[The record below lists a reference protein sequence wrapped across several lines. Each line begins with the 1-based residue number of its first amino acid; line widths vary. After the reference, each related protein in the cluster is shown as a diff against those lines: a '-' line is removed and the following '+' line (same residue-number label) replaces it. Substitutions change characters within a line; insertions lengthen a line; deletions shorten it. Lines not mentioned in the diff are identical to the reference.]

1 MKKIIFAIV
10 LILNFTVLAEINKKT
25 VTLDKFKGSVVVMY
39 FFGDDMDKWNKPI
52 SELNELQKKFKDK
65 NVKIGAITP
74 KSLDNIKSFTKS
86 IDFLTFAKSI
96 DFTVVAESDTAKKY
110 KIKPPYVYVI
120 TPDGK
125 IYYKSR
131 SLNNIGNKVEKL
143 LAGSSEIH
151 SDSTNVHNA
160 KISGKVVDYENTTPK
175 LNYDD
180 SEGIPHPG
188 ITIGKTMPKKEKKEK
203 SKGIS
208 GQTIKQYDVTPGII
222 NRREPPR
229 RRIRPK
235 TD

>member
-1 MKKIIFAIV
+1 MKKIIFVIA

-120 TPDGK
+120 TPD
-125 IYYKSR
+125 
-131 SLNNIGNKVEKL
+131 
-143 LAGSSEIH
+143 
-151 SDSTNVHNA
+151 
-160 KISGKVVDYENTTPK
+160 
-175 LNYDD
+175 
-180 SEGIPHPG
+180 
-188 ITIGKTMPKKEKKEK
+188 
-203 SKGIS
+203 
-208 GQTIKQYDVTPGII
+208 
-222 NRREPPR
+222 
-229 RRIRPK
+229 
-235 TD
+235 